1 MKLMVPDIMAKWN
14 RLLGVEE
21 GMISK
26 CNGFSMGQVFKYGLM
41 VQNMM
46 GYGVM
51 VKYKGTESSYMGM
64 EML

>member
-1 MKLMVPDIMAKWN
+1 
-14 RLLGVEE
+14 
-21 GMISK
+21 MISK

-51 VKYKGTESSYMGM
+51 VKYKGTEFSYMGM